1 VTGKTCDPCAERF
14 LFDMVADPF
23 EMRPRKY
30 EDYSGRGNSW
40 YDDGVVLLEEAVFF
54 WCHENSVHYEDQ
66 IDMSLLTSEA
76 HHSLVH
82 HNHHNHHHHSN
93 NNGGKRYAECSKKP
107 ATGEM
112 YVAPPSKRGANNNNN
127 NNNNIADTATS
138 DESVS
143 SGGTDSTI
151 STGDHTIMRNGKV
164 VKLEKET
171 IVNTKKLR
179 DRTTVLFESSTG
191 SSDAEKKREE
201 MEKAKAAAAAAL
213 KANRNQGLAVES
225 SSSDSESVG
234 GGKMPWWK
242 MQLEKQKKAKTI
254 S

>member
-82 HNHHNHHHHSN
+82 HNHHHHHHTN

-112 YVAPPSKRGANNNNN
+112 FVAPPSKRGANN

-138 DESVS
+138 DESVN
-143 SGGTDSTI
+143 SGDSTI
-151 STGDHTIMRNGKV
+151 STSDNTIMRNGKV

-179 DRTTVLFESSTG
+179 DRTTVVFESSTG

-201 MEKAKAAAAAAL
+201 MEKAKAAAAAL
-213 KANRNQGLAVES
+213 KARVS
-225 SSSDSESVG
+225 SR
-234 GGKMPWWK
+234 W
-242 MQLEKQKKAKTI
+242 
-254 S
+254 